1 MASTDESYFT
11 KMPKLLRYRTI
22 GEVMT
27 HILQVE
33 KKNVGFI
40 SQEVIHELFKKYTN
54 VSFEVACKSID
65 TTPKDFFDGH
75 FSKAFKNCFPHGLA
89 RLDVVN
95 KPMEGFAFKNC
106 YPHGL
111 ARLDVVNKPMKGF
124 GDFGGFDGG
133 LQIKD
138 VTP

>member
-75 FSKAFKNCFPHGLA
+75 FSKT
-89 RLDVVN
+89 
-95 KPMEGFAFKNC
+95 FKNC

-111 ARLDVVNKPMKGF
+111 ARLDVVNKPMEGF
-124 GDFGGFDGG
+124 GDFGGFGGG